1 MAFFSQVED
10 IWVTDHSIKRGVNGN
25 YYFPVVS
32 KFLYHVIN
40 DFWKLQI
47 TNLRLLLNIVVR
59 WLLILVYIVLFLMFK
74 IVIIKSTILISPRL
88 HDVQSCIRYFFVFCL
103 LVCLFFCLKVMV
115 MVFNATFNNISII
128 LCKSVLLVEETGVP
142 GKTPPT

>member
-1 MAFFSQVED
+1 M
-10 IWVTDHSIKRGVNGN
+10 TDHSIKRGGNGN

-59 WLLILVYIVLFLMFK
+59 WLLIVYIVLFLMFK
-74 IVIIKSTILISPRL
+74 IVIIKSTILISPSL
-88 HDVQSCIRYFFVFCL
+88 HDVQSCIR
-103 LVCLFFCLKVMV
+103 
-115 MVFNATFNNISII
+115 
-128 LCKSVLLVEETGVP
+128 
-142 GKTPPT
+142 

>member
-1 MAFFSQVED
+1 
-10 IWVTDHSIKRGVNGN
+10 VTDHSIKRGGNGN

-74 IVIIKSTILISPRL
+74 IGIIKSTILISPSL
-88 HDVQSCIRYFFVFCL
+88 HDVQSCIR
-103 LVCLFFCLKVMV
+103 
-115 MVFNATFNNISII
+115 
-128 LCKSVLLVEETGVP
+128 
-142 GKTPPT
+142 